1 MDGLGNSSQGNLRP
15 FWKEP
20 GFFNAVSLT
29 TQEGGLLHPPEAASR
44 YSVAW
49 ANEAISA
56 DQTGGSN
63 RTPQHAAYRHSL
75 RIVLLLSANILP
87 HTHADALA
95 PNSPNPHVDDN
106 DRVMH

>member
-44 YSVAW
+44 YSVGW

-56 DQTGGSN
+56 DQTGGIE
-63 RTPQHAAYRHSL
+63 PHAYHHSL

-106 DRVMH
+106 DGVMH